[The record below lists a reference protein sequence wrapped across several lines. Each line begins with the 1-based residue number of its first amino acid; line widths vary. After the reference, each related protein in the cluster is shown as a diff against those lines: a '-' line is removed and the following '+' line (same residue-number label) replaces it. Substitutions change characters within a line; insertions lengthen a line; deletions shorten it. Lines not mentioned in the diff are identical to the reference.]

1 MTSAIPKE
9 YLALRSS
16 EDFGFSAV
24 DEAEMHQV
32 VDEATLETKV
42 IRETVS
48 TSNEAISRIED
59 KLDSILSLYN
69 QGKLGL
75 DAEREKLEQDSKAK
89 LAELESLIVP
99 LMINLMKNPEKEYLY
114 WPGRKEKVQE
124 QLNKILAITRATTQ

>member
-1 MTSAIPKE
+1 MIPKE
-9 YLALRSS
+9 YLTLRSS

-24 DEAEMHQV
+24 DEAEVNHV
-32 VDEATLETKV
+32 VDENTLETKI

-48 TSNEAISRIED
+48 TSNEAVARIED
-59 KLDSILSLYN
+59 KLDSILVLYN

-75 DAEREKLEQDSKAK
+75 DAEREKLEQESKAK
-89 LAELESLIVP
+89 LAELEALIVP

-124 QLNKILAITRATTQ
+124 QLNKILAITRGTTE

>member
-1 MTSAIPKE
+1 MIPKE
-9 YLALRSS
+9 YLTLRSS

-24 DEAEMHQV
+24 DEAEVNHV
-32 VDEATLETKV
+32 VDENTLETKL

-48 TSNEAISRIED
+48 TSNEAVARIED
-59 KLDSILSLYN
+59 KLDSILVLYN

-75 DAEREKLEQDSKAK
+75 DAEREKLEQESKAK
-89 LAELESLIVP
+89 LAELEALIVP

-124 QLNKILAITRATTQ
+124 QLNKILAITRGTTE

>member
-1 MTSAIPKE
+1 MIPKE
-9 YLALRSS
+9 YLTLRSS

-24 DEAEMHQV
+24 DEAEVNHV
-32 VDEATLETKV
+32 VDENTLETKI

-48 TSNEAISRIED
+48 TSNEAVARIED
-59 KLDSILSLYN
+59 KLDSILVLYN

-75 DAEREKLEQDSKAK
+75 DAEREKLEQESKAK
-89 LAELESLIVP
+89 LAELEALIVP

-124 QLNKILAITRATTQ
+124 QLNKILAITRGTTQ